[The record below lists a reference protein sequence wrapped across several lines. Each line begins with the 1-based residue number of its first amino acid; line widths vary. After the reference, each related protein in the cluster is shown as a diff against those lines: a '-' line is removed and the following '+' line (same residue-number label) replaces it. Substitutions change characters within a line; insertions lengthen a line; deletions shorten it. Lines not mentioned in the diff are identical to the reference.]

1 MPKDSTINLTA
12 HGIELALIATMGL
25 FTYSKYRAL
34 EKQIQDLRQAIS
46 EGVSIGSGQNTSQLE
61 QAIQKI
67 SQSSS
72 TNFSSIRDAFI
83 NSNKQMAELD
93 QRLQRLESNTTKG
106 ISIDELANSEDENED
121 EDAGA
126 PSPVKLSNDT
136 ESKPGGRTRR
146 GRRRQS
152 PTSL

>member
-12 HGIELALIATMGL
+12 HGVELALIAAMGL

-34 EKQIQDLRQAIS
+34 EKQIQELRQAIS
-46 EGVSIGSGQNTSQLE
+46 EGVSVGSGQNTSQLE

-72 TNFSSIRDAFI
+72 TNFSSIRDAFV

-93 QRLQRLESNTTKG
+93 QRLQRLESKG
-106 ISIDELANSEDENED
+106 TPMNGLVIED
-121 EDAGA
+121 EDEEEDAVA
-126 PSPVKLSNDT
+126 PSPVAVSNET
-136 ESKPGGRTRR
+136 ESKSGGKTRR
-146 GRRRQS
+146 GKRHQS
-152 PTSL
+152 PTSP

>member
-12 HGIELALIATMGL
+12 HGVELALIAAMGL

-34 EKQIQDLRQAIS
+34 EKQIQELRQAIS
-46 EGVSIGSGQNTSQLE
+46 EGGTVSSGQGTSQLE

-72 TNFSSIRDAFI
+72 ANFNSIRDAFV
-83 NSNKQMAELD
+83 NSNKQMADLD
-93 QRLQRLESNTTKG
+93 QRLQRLESAPKSALTTNIDG
-106 ISIDELANSEDENED
+106 LVIDEEEDD
-121 EDAGA
+121 DGVA
-126 PSPVKLSNDT
+126 PSPVAVSDGT
-136 ESKPGGRTRR
+136 ESKSGGKTRR

-152 PTSL
+152 PTSH